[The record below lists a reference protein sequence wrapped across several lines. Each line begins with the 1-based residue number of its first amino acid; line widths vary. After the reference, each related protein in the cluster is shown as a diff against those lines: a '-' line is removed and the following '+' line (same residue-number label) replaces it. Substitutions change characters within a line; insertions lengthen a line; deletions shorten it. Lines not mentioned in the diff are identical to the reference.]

1 MQVALWYVVYNNATN
16 LYMGY
21 GANYGKWIDVYTA
34 TNPSGP
40 FTYKHRFSKVY
51 PYTGVGAGE

>member
-1 MQVALWYVVYNNATN
+1 MQLWYVVYNSQTK

-21 GANYGKWIDVYTA
+21 GANYGKWINVFTSRDPA
-34 TNPSGP
+34 GP
-40 FTYKHRFSKVY
+40 FVYKHRFSKVY

>member
-1 MQVALWYVVYNNATN
+1 MQLWYVVYNNQTK

-21 GANYGKWIDVYTA
+21 GANYGKWINVFTSRDPA
-34 TNPSGP
+34 GP
-40 FTYKHRFSKVY
+40 FVYQHRFSKVY

>member
-1 MQVALWYVVYNNATN
+1 MQLWYVVYNSQTK

-21 GANYGKWIDVYTA
+21 GANYGKGINVFTSSDPV
-34 TNPSGP
+34 GP
-40 FTYKHRFSKVY
+40 FVYQHRFSKVY